1 MKNTIN
7 EHSQH
12 AANHLKLQ
20 LNPIST
26 KKPTILTN
34 GIVNSKIQNS
44 RRGRQLTDTHAV
56 GPLQICL
63 PAQYHIE
70 YTL

>member
-7 EHSQH
+7 EQHSQH
-12 AANHLKLQ
+12 SANHLKLQ
-20 LNPIST
+20 LKIST